1 MHELSDVDPALLCM
15 LWEAN
20 APAVQRFALAVIDG
34 QPLGRELPYAFS
46 CWR

>member
-1 MHELSDVDPALLCM
+1 MHELSDVDPAL